1 MANLWA
7 AFVSSWLRMMYA
19 PSYEIRQLG
28 QAPSPINL
36 DSRQLDSPH
45 MSQKARFKCH
55 GPVDF
60 IKLNPWSVKSGPAQI
75 CFLSDLTFKVKT
87 TFACQKYSS
96 ITRYGGNGLVPC
108 IDFFFIFY
116 FIFGF
121 ELEITTKEFKK
132 REFTVRC
139 VR

>member
-45 MSQKARFKCH
+45 MSQKARF
-55 GPVDF
+55 
-60 IKLNPWSVKSGPAQI
+60 
-75 CFLSDLTFKVKT
+75 
-87 TFACQKYSS
+87 
-96 ITRYGGNGLVPC
+96 
-108 IDFFFIFY
+108 
-116 FIFGF
+116 
-121 ELEITTKEFKK
+121 
-132 REFTVRC
+132 
-139 VR
+139 